1 MATTL
6 TIKRNDTLSAIGR
19 KYNLTPA
26 EIAKANGIKDPNK
39 ILAGAKLVIPDGFD
53 RPARA
58 GGSPSVGAGARD
70 RRAALARQQPVGGAA
85 SAGVGKKAQPGQLER
100 FPIVGQGGQAP
111 KYNIGYDKNWNN
123 FDPKTGSQNSDFSL
137 KATNASHANGHL
149 GVDIFAP
156 KGQPVVAPVS
166 GTIAHV
172 GYTAK
177 GGNRITI
184 KGQDG
189 QYYYMCHMDKLAS
202 GLKPGA
208 AIKAGAPVGTVGDSG
223 SAKGTAP
230 HLHFSIY
237 KNGDY
242 NQTVNPFPALLKSH
256 QATVGAN

>member
-6 TIKRNDTLSAIGR
+6 TIKRNDTLSSLGR
-19 KYNLTPA
+19 KYNVTP
-26 EIAKANGIKDPNK
+26 ERIAQANGIKDPNK
-39 ILAGAKLVIPDGFD
+39 IMAGAKLVIPDGFD
-53 RPARA
+53 RPAPA
-58 GGSPSVGAGARD
+58 KSSPSVGEDARD
-70 RRAALARQQPVGGAA
+70 RREALARQPVAGTA
-85 SAGVGKKAQPGQLER
+85 SVGTGKKAQPGQLER

-137 KATNASHANGHL
+137 QATNASHANGHL

-156 KGQPVVAPVS
+156 KGQPVVAPVG

-172 GYTAK
+172 GYTAT

-189 QYYYMCHMDKLAS
+189 QYYYLCHMDKLTS
-202 GLKPGA
+202 GLKAGA
-208 AIKAGAPVGTVGDSG
+208 SIKAGAPVGTVGDSG

-242 NQTVNPFPALLKSH
+242 NQTVNPFPALLKAH

>member
-6 TIKRNDTLSAIGR
+6 TVKRNDTLSSIAR
-19 KYNLTPA
+19 KYNLTPGQ
-26 EIAKANGIKDPNK
+26 IAQANGIEHPNRL
-39 ILAGAKLVIPDGFD
+39 LAGAKLVIPDGFD
-53 RPARA
+53 RPPRA
-58 GGSPSVGAGARD
+58 GGSPSVGEDARD
-70 RRAALARQQPVGGAA
+70 RRDALARQPVGGTA
-85 SAGVGKKAQPGQLER
+85 SPGAGKRVQSGQLER

-111 KYNIGYDKNWNN
+111 KYNIGYDKNWTN
-123 FDPKTGSQNSDFSL
+123 FDPKTGFQNSDFSL
-137 KATNASHANGHL
+137 QPTNASHANGHL

-172 GYTAK
+172 GNTK
-177 GGNRITI
+177 TGGNRITI

-189 QYYYMCHMDKLAS
+189 RSYYMCHMDTLAS

-208 AIKAGAPVGTVGDSG
+208 SIKAGAPVGTVGDSG

-242 NQTVNPFPALLKSH
+242 NQTVNPFPALLRAH
-256 QATVGAN
+256 QATISGN